1 MDELDNILNDLD
13 NVESST
19 QTVSE
24 ELPEIHEAIPEVDP
38 SDNQEESST
47 QTSESDS
54 DTEVLSE
61 DQRDAEHNINLDPVY
76 EEDNSDYLMSKE
88 TAELFLEF
96 GTRYLNLMLERK
108 KIGEDVK
115 ALKQEFAEQGVSVNA
130 AVKVLNS
137 INSEHKRSATELAEI
152 EKLRELFKKSKNIMN
167 QISDLS
173 AKD

>member
-19 QTVSE
+19 QTISE
-24 ELPEIHEAIPEVDP
+24 ELPEIHDAIPEVEP
-38 SDNQEESST
+38 EESST
-47 QTSESDS
+47 QTTESDS

-76 EEDNSDYLMSKE
+76 EEDNTDYLMSKE

-96 GTRYLNLMLERK
+96 GTRYLNLMLDRK

-152 EKLRELFKKSKNIMN
+152 EKLRDLFKKSKNIMD